1 MAINNQM
8 NQFEMSAL
16 KASIARG
23 TNPFTIPVIVDP
35 DETATL
41 IPGDFVKIST
51 ESSKVITVLKCAAT
65 DPAIGVILASPK
77 KQSFVAEDAVEIG
90 LFSTILWLEA
100 SGAVTAGDDLEYVV
114 SGAKVKT
121 NAGVNPICAVALT
134 GASSGA
140 LIIAQI
146 KTSITFSPTVVGGT
160 INNTPIG
167 SATPNTIKGTTIE
180 STLGVVGPDTAYG
193 VFTKRARLTL
203 AQVNAGHSLVA
214 AVTGKKL
221 RLIDAKIIAIG
232 ANLAATANATGVAI
246 SATQAAS
253 SVALFTANLAQLTRS
268 AVNRIGTASTAVLAD
283 GASFVANDAA
293 TAITVAAVAGTDL
306 ITSTYIDVE
315 VTYAIEA

>member
-146 KTSITFSPTVVGGT
+146 KTSITFSPTIVGGT
-160 INNTPIG
+160 VNNTPIG
-167 SATPNTIKGTTIE
+167 AGTPNTGKFTTLQ
-180 STLGVVGPDTAYG
+180 STGAATLASASVTAGLVAKVIGSGAAVALTPGATPAIDATLGKIFTVTPGEAEAITVSGGVVGQEIILK
-193 VFTKRARLTL
+193 VLTSGATSYNL
-203 AQVNAGHSLVA
+203 TFGTGFGANAGAL
-214 AVTGKKL
+214 
-221 RLIDAKIIAIG
+221 
-232 ANLAATANATGVAI
+232 ATGV
-246 SATQAAS
+246 T
-253 SVALFTANLAQLTRS
+253 TAKVFVVRF
-268 AVNRIGTASTAVLAD
+268 VHDGT
-283 GASFVANDAA
+283 SFVEVGRTAA
-293 TAITVAAVAGTDL
+293 M
-306 ITSTYIDVE
+306 
-315 VTYAIEA
+315 